1 MAFVIVFLQEL
12 IQGKGVIQGI
22 QEGDPVNIA
31 GLALF
36 AVSALGLT
44 GFLAIKG
51 DDDYVKR
58 DLERDGIDYYKKK

>member
-1 MAFVIVFLQEL
+1 MAFVFVFLQEL

-22 QEGDPVNIA
+22 QEGDPLNIA
-31 GLALF
+31 GLAIF

-44 GFLAIKG
+44 AFLAIQG

-58 DLERDGIDYYKKK
+58 DLERDGIKYK